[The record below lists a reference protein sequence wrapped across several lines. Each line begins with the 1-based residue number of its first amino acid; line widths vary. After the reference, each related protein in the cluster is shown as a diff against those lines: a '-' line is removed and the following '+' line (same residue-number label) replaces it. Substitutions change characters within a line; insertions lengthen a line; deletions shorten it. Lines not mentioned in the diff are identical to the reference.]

1 MKKRCL
7 PFALM
12 GLSCVLS
19 SCAFFPFYSSN
30 YEDSAEFSSRSFRLI
45 NKNEVYPLTA
55 KTMTLYF
62 KDGGELPYVDV
73 RNFLNS
79 LEGLY
84 QTRYFGFQTPTPR
97 RLTVSWRDSSNTYS
111 LTVDDQK
118 DAIEV
123 SSLTFFD
130 LLHSTSGT
138 DYSFDLKSVGY
149 SESGGEGTVFSL
161 GSYGID
167 IYRKKDL
174 VLLPLCVANTI
185 FCSSHYLNLYYNG
198 SAVYSSYF
206 NFAMDEECQKE
217 AFLSNQNWGKA
228 IPEDVAKMNKANFLF
243 ILDRYYG
250 LWSSLP
256 ATPEFSSAQELL
268 SSTNEADVF
277 SAMDS
282 ILMDQIDEMH
292 TSFDSL
298 SFYAPTSPGR
308 SLTFGKNRAAFLQES
323 KELEASYKQAYPENE
338 PVRYAGDT
346 AILVSPYPIQTG
358 SLSELKDKNGNLLPD
373 AYQKD
378 SFYYM
383 KEMISRIDSHGGIK
397 NILIDLSRNGGGNL
411 GALFRI
417 LGLMSDE
424 DVTYA
429 SKNRLDNK
437 TTVSRMK
444 VDADEDGDY
453 SDKDAVSSYNWG
465 LLTSKLTFSAAN
477 YWACYVKD
485 HGIGKIFGEQSGGG
499 ACSIVGF
506 VNADGSSFHLS
517 GPSAMMTMTG
527 KNDFHSV
534 AQGAVPDKEVDPSSF
549 YGNDA
554 MLDELF
560 D

>member
-1 MKKRCL
+1 
-7 PFALM
+7 
-12 GLSCVLS
+12 
-19 SCAFFPFYSSN
+19 
-30 YEDSAEFSSRSFRLI
+30 
-45 NKNEVYPLTA
+45 
-55 KTMTLYF
+55 MTLYF

-73 RNFLNS
+73 KDFLSS
-79 LEGLY
+79 LEGFY
-84 QTRYFGFQTPTPR
+84 QTRYFAFQTPSPR
-97 RLTVSWRDSSNTYS
+97 RLAVSWRDRSNTYS

-118 DAIEV
+118 DSIEV

-138 DYSFDLKSVGY
+138 DYSFNLKSVGY
-149 SESGGEGTVFSL
+149 SESGEEGTVFSL
-161 GSYGID
+161 GSYGIE

-185 FCSSHYLNLYYNG
+185 FCSSHYLNLYFNG

-217 AFLSNQNWGKA
+217 AFLTNQNWGKA
-228 IPEDVAKMNKANFLF
+228 IPEDVAAMNKANFLF

-250 LWSSLP
+250 LWDSLP
-256 ATPEFSSAQELL
+256 TTPEFLSAKESL
-268 SSTNEADVF
+268 SSTDEAEVF
-277 SAMDS
+277 RAMDS

-298 SFYAPTSPGR
+298 SFYAPTSGGR
-308 SLTFGKNRAAFLQES
+308 SLTFGKNRTAFLQES
-323 KELEASYKQAYPENE
+323 KELEASYKQAYPDNE
-338 PVRYAGDT
+338 PIRYCDDT
-346 AILVSPYPIQTG
+346 AILVSPYPIETG
-358 SLSELKDKNGNLLPD
+358 SSSELKDDKGNLLPD

-383 KEMISRIDSHGGIK
+383 KEMLSRIRAHGGVK
-397 NILIDLSRNGGGNL
+397 NVLIDLSRNGGGNL

-417 LGLMSDE
+417 LGLMSDD

-429 SKNRLDNK
+429 SRNRLDG
-437 TTVSRMK
+437 TTAVSRMK

-453 SDKDAVSSYNWG
+453 DDADALASYHWG

-506 VNADGSSFHLS
+506 VNADGSSFHIS
-517 GPSAMMTMTG
+517 GPNAMMTFMG
-527 KNDFHSV
+527 KNDFRSV
-534 AQGAVPDKEVDPSSF
+534 AKGAVPDKEMDPGSF
-549 YGNDA
+549 YGNDE
-554 MLDELF
+554 MLDRLF